1 LFQEETSEGELGF
14 TMTFQSTETPYKV
27 WAEPERVER
36 FTRFFGPGV
45 VAEVSKL
52 DAEKRMVALKLT
64 TTKTQ
69 DASVASTAA
78 TASTTPA
85 TQV

>member
-1 LFQEETSEGELGF
+1 
-14 TMTFQSTETPYKV
+14 MTFQSAETPYKV

-64 TTKTQ
+64 TTKAQ
-69 DASVASTAA
+69 ADAPVASTA
-78 TASTTPA
+78 TAAA